1 MYEIC
6 SEKIDGFMKKK
17 LSLALFIF
25 TIALNLKVSATNGQL
40 SSNYVVIGA
49 FSIPKNAIDF
59 ANSAKQKNMAA
70 EFSINPMRKLF
81 YVYVLATP
89 NQEVAIEEAK
99 RLRKDPAYS
108 DAWVYTGILGEDET
122 QKGAD
127 TNPVTREAI
136 NIIKPSDGPATTQS
150 DTSAPPTAASISNP
164 VADQPVV
171 SSVPETTTPAQVEE
185 IEPGSKKF
193 LFKIY
198 TSNGQKEIQG
208 DVDVMDLDKTK
219 PRKVASYR
227 GNEVVNVKPANQSG
241 NVSFV
246 CEVFGY
252 RKLQTTTNFNQPEA
266 TEGITVEENKA
277 VVPFE
282 LVRLKKGDY
291 AVMYNVY
298 FYKDAGIMRPE
309 SKYEVN
315 SLLEM
320 LKENPKYKIR
330 IHGHTNGNA
339 AGKVISMGDSK
350 NFFGITAD
358 VKEGFGT
365 AKKLSEERAK
375 VIQSYLVSQGI
386 EIHRMQVKAWGGKR
400 PVYEVD
406 HTLAQANVRVEI
418 EILED

>member
-1 MYEIC
+1 
-6 SEKIDGFMKKK
+6 MKKK
-17 LSLALFIF
+17 LSLILFVL
-25 TIALNLKVSATNGQL
+25 TVALNLKVSATNGQL

-49 FSIPKNAIDF
+49 FSVPKNAIDF
-59 ANSAKQKNMAA
+59 TNSAKQKNLAA
-70 EFSINPMRKLF
+70 EFSINPIRKLF
-81 YVYVLATP
+81 YVYVFATP
-89 NQEVAIEEAK
+89 NQEAAIEEAK
-99 RLRKDPAYS
+99 KLRQDPSFS
-108 DAWVYTGILGEDET
+108 DTWVFTGILGEEEI

-127 TNPVTREAI
+127 TNPVTRETI
-136 NIIKPSDGPATTQS
+136 QIVKPVDGPANSQTVA
-150 DTSAPPTAASISNP
+150 TSASIVQEP
-164 VADQPVV
+164 VASVSQPST
-171 SSVPETTTPAQVEE
+171 SSVPETIVPALVEE
-185 IEPGSKKF
+185 IEPGSKKY
-193 LFKIY
+193 LFKIF

-252 RKLQTTTNFNQPEA
+252 RKIQTVVNFNQPES
-266 TEGITVEENKA
+266 TEGITIEESKA

-339 AGKVISMGDSK
+339 AGKVISMGESK
-350 NFFGITAD
+350 NYFGINAD
-358 VKEGFGT
+358 VKEGFGS

-386 EIHRMQVKAWGGKR
+386 DIHRMQIKAWGGKR

-406 HTLAQANVRVEI
+406 HNLAQANVRVEI